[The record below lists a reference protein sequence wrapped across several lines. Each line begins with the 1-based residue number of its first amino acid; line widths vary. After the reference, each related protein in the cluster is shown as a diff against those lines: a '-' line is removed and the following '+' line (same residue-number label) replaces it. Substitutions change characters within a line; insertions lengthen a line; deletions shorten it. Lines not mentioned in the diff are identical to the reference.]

1 MKAIYKMDNDTQKK
15 ELLYILVN
23 SPLNH
28 KDLLL
33 SDPFL
38 QSYSFEDIRYGE
50 DWKNIYDILKE
61 TVL

>member
-1 MKAIYKMDNDTQKK
+1 MIHKKK

-50 DWKNIYDILKE
+50 EWKNIYDILKE
-61 TVL
+61 IVL